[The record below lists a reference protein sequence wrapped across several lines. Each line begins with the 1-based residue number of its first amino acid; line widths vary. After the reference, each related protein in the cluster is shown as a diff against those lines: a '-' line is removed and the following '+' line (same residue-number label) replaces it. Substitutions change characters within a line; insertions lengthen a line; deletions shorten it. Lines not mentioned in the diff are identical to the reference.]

1 MSGHSKWSTI
11 KRKKGA
17 ADAKRGKI
25 FSKLA
30 KEITV
35 AARLGGGEAEM
46 NPRLRTVLLAAK
58 AENMPKD
65 NIARAIAKG
74 TGDIEGVT
82 YESQRYEA
90 YGPSGA
96 GLIIDTLTDNKNRT
110 VANVRHIV
118 SKYGGSMAETN
129 AVSWN
134 FEQKGLIVVSREGLD
149 EETIFE
155 RATEAGAEDVEME
168 SGDDYEIY
176 TESTE
181 LHSVATALEGM
192 GISPKEARLT
202 MIPKTTIELDG
213 KALKTMLT
221 LMEMLDD
228 DDDIQEVFNNVELS
242 DEAMEAAMA
251 E

>member
-17 ADAKRGKI
+17 IDAKRGKI

-35 AARLGGGEAEM
+35 AARLGGGEADM

-65 NIARAIAKG
+65 NIVRAIKKG
-74 TGDIEGVT
+74 TGEIEGVT

-90 YGPSGA
+90 YGPAGA
-96 GLIIDTLTDNKNRT
+96 GLIIDTLTDNRNRT
-110 VANVRHIV
+110 IANVRHIV
-118 SKYGGSMAETN
+118 TKYGGSLAESN

-134 FEQKGLIVVSREGLD
+134 FEQKGLIIVPKAGLD
-149 EETIFE
+149 DDTIFE
-155 RATEAGAEDVEME
+155 KATEAGADDVDME
-168 SGDDYEIY
+168 GDDYEIM
-176 TESTE
+176 TGFAD
-181 LHSVATALEGM
+181 LHAVSQALEGM
-192 GISPKEARLT
+192 GITPKEAKLT
-202 MIPKTTIELDG
+202 MVPKTTVELDA

-221 LMEMLDD
+221 LMDMLDD
-228 DDDIQEVFNNVELS
+228 DEDVQEVFNSVELT

-251 E
+251 D

>member
-35 AARLGGGEAEM
+35 AARLGGGDPLM
-46 NPRLRTVLLAAK
+46 NPRLRTVLIAAK

-74 TGDIEGVT
+74 TGDVEGAS

-110 VANVRHIV
+110 ISNVRHIV
-118 SKYGGSMAETN
+118 AKYGGSLAETN

-134 FEQKGLIVVSREGLD
+134 FEQKGIIIVDKQGLD
-149 EETIFE
+149 DDTIFE
-155 RATEAGAEDVEME
+155 KATEAGAEDVDMD
-168 SGDDYEIY
+168 GDTYDIY
-176 TESTE
+176 TAFAD
-181 LHSVATALEGM
+181 LHAVASALEGM
-192 GISPKEARLT
+192 GIAPKEAKLT
-202 MIPKTTIELDG
+202 MRPKTTIELDA
-213 KALKTMLT
+213 KALKSMLT
-221 LMEMLDD
+221 MMEMLDD
-228 DDDIQEVFNNVELS
+228 DDDVQEVFNNVELS

-251 E
+251 D

>member
-35 AARLGGGEAEM
+35 AARLGGGEPEM
-46 NPRLRTVLLAAK
+46 NPRLRTVLMAAK

-65 NIARAIAKG
+65 NISRAIAKG

-90 YGPSGA
+90 YGPAGA

-110 VANVRHIV
+110 IANVRHIV
-118 SKYGGSMAETN
+118 NKYGGSLAETN

-134 FEQKGLIVVSREGLD
+134 FEQNGLVVVEKEGLD
-149 EETIFE
+149 DDTIFE
-155 RATEAGAEDVEME
+155 KATEAGANDVYLEGE
-168 SGDDYEIY
+168 TYDIY
-176 TESTE
+176 TAASD
-181 LHSVATALEGM
+181 LHAVSTALEEM
-192 GISPKEARLT
+192 GIHPKEARLT
-202 MIPKTTIELDG
+202 MIPKTTVELDS

-221 LMEMLDD
+221 LMEMLEDD
-228 DDDIQEVFNNVELS
+228 DDVQEVFNNVELT

-251 E
+251 D

>member
-1 MSGHSKWSTI
+1 MSGQWWSTI

-17 ADAKRGKI
+17 YDAKRARYSQAREGNHG
-25 FSKLA
+25 
-30 KEITV
+30 
-35 AARLGGGEAEM
+35 AARLGGGEPDM

-110 VANVRHIV
+110 VANVRHAV

-134 FEQKGLIVVSREGLD
+134 FEQKGLITVGKEGLD
-149 EETIFE
+149 DDAIFE
-155 RATEAGAEDVEME
+155 KATEAGAEDVDME
-168 SGDDYEIY
+168 GDDYEIY
-176 TESTE
+176 TAFAD
-181 LHSVATALEGM
+181 LHAVSSALEGM
-192 GISPKEARLT
+192 GITPKEARLT
-202 MIPKTTIELDG
+202 MVPKTTIELEG
-213 KALKTMLT
+213 KALKSLLS

-228 DDDIQEVFNNVELS
+228 DDDVQEVFNNVELS

>member
-17 ADAKRGKI
+17 LDAKRGKI

-30 KEITV
+30 KEISV
-35 AARLGGGEAEM
+35 AARMGGGDPDM

-58 AENMPKD
+58 GENMPKD

-74 TGDIEGVT
+74 TGEIEGVT
-82 YESQRYEA
+82 YESQRYEG
-90 YGPSGA
+90 YGPAGA

-110 VANVRHIV
+110 VANIRHLL

-134 FEQKGLIVVSREGLD
+134 FEQKGLIVVEKEGLD
-149 EETIFE
+149 DDTIFE
-155 RATEAGAEDVEME
+155 KATEAGAEDVDME
-168 SGDDYEIY
+168 GETYDITTD
-176 TESTE
+176 STE
-181 LHSVATALEGM
+181 LHNVATALEGM
-192 GISPKEARLT
+192 SISPKEAKLT
-202 MIPKTTIELDG
+202 MVPKTTVELEI
-213 KALKTMLT
+213 KQLKTMLT

-228 DDDIQEVFNNVELS
+228 DEDVQEVFNNVELT

-251 E
+251 D

>member
-35 AARLGGGEAEM
+35 AARSGGGEPEM

-74 TGDIEGVT
+74 TGDIEGVV

-96 GLIIDTLTDNKNRT
+96 GLIIDTLTDNRNRT
-110 VANVRHIV
+110 IANVRHIV
-118 SKYGGSMAETN
+118 SKYGGSLAETN

-134 FEQKGLIVVSREGLD
+134 FEQKGLISVDKAGLD
-149 EETIFE
+149 DDTIFE
-155 RATEAGAEDVEME
+155 KATEAGAEDVDMDGDTYDIYTA
-168 SGDDYEIY
+168 SGD
-176 TESTE
+176 
-181 LHSVATALEGM
+181 LHSVSTALEGM
-192 GISPKEARLT
+192 GIVPAEARLT
-202 MIPKTTIELDG
+202 MLPKTTIELDA

-221 LMEMLDD
+221 LMEYLEDD
-228 DDDIQEVFNNVELS
+228 DDVQEVFNNVELS

-251 E
+251 D

>member
-35 AARLGGGEAEM
+35 AARLGGGEADM

-110 VANVRHIV
+110 VANVRHAV

-134 FEQKGLIVVSREGLD
+134 FEQKGLIVVAKAGLD
-149 EETIFE
+149 DDTIFE
-155 RATEAGAEDVEME
+155 KATEAGADDVEMDGE
-168 SGDDYEIY
+168 DYEIY
-176 TESTE
+176 TEGTK
-181 LHSVATALEGM
+181 LHSVSSALEGM
-192 GISPKEARLT
+192 GITPKEAKLT
-202 MIPKTTIELDG
+202 MIPKTTIELEG

-228 DDDIQEVFNNVELS
+228 DDDVQEVFNNVDFSE
-242 DEAMEAAMA
+242 EAMEAAMA